1 MNKLTALC
9 LGCVCALLT
18 AFPAFAAPVK
28 VYVAEMNAVGMQNRD
43 EMKQSLQALLASRLT
58 SADVL
63 SVANPAEADVTVNGT
78 YVAIA
83 GIFNL
88 DAVAVLPGNRTL
100 TRVSVQGDNQN
111 QLVSA
116 IGKLAE
122 KLLPELAKVPP
133 APAVAAPAA
142 PAAPTLPV
150 AGLPVAAAAA
160 PRAGG
165 DVVPIRENYA
175 GSRSSWKSQQLAGN
189 MTRVAA
195 GSVAADGSREVF
207 LADNRQLYHYR
218 KSGKTLKKLTEK
230 SVAAYKKI
238 ISLDAMDAAD
248 GGTDLYVTVVGNEK
262 LLSQIWHSKN
272 GVLKLIADN
281 QPWFF
286 RTASFDGGPAKLY
299 AQAMG
304 ASKTFG
310 EPVHEAVRSGSKVE
324 LKTRLNLPKNL
335 SLYSF
340 GQFKDTAGAVH
351 TVVLAPDSRRLIV
364 YDRELQELWRSAETY
379 GGSEL
384 YMLRRDMDTPGLDD
398 EPRIYIGQRLQ
409 ITRSGEVL
417 VGKNDRLP
425 LLGDKGYLSNGRV
438 YSFVWNGADLEGRW
452 HTRSTDNYMPDFWYD
467 DATRELLQLD
477 LTGRPMLIGK
487 GTTVLHIRNVE

>member
-1 MNKLTALC
+1 MKKMSALFV
-9 LGCVCALLT
+9 GCVLALLT
-18 AFPAFAAPVK
+18 AVPALAGPVK
-28 VYVAEMNAVGMQNRD
+28 VYVAEMNAVGIQNRD
-43 EMKQSLQALLASRLT
+43 EMKQSLQALLASRLSSGT
-58 SADVL
+58 VL
-63 SVANPAEADVTVNGT
+63 AVANPAEADVTVNGT

-83 GIFNL
+83 GIFNI

-122 KLLPELAKVPP
+122 KLLPELEKVPP
-133 APAVAAPAA
+133 APVAPAA
-142 PAAPTLPV
+142 PAAGRLPAAALPV
-150 AGLPVAAAAA
+150 AAA

-165 DVVPIRENYA
+165 DVVPIRETYA
-175 GSRSSWKSQQLAGN
+175 GSRSSWKSQQLSGN

-207 LADNRQLYHYR
+207 LADNQHLYHYR
-218 KSGKTLKKLTEK
+218 KDGKTFKKLAEK
-230 SVAAYKKI
+230 PVAAYERI
-238 ISLDAMDAAD
+238 ISLDAMDAVG
-248 GGTDLYVTVVGNEK
+248 GGTDLYVTVIGNEK
-262 LLSQIWHSKN
+262 LMSQVWHSKN

-281 QPWFF
+281 QPYFF
-286 RTASFDGGPAKLY
+286 RTASFDGGPSRLY
-299 AQAMG
+299 LQAMG
-304 ASKTFG
+304 PHKTFG
-310 EPVHEAVRSGSKVE
+310 EPVQEAVRNGSKVE

-340 GQFKDTAGAVH
+340 GQFRDTAGAVH

-384 YMLRRDMDTPGLDD
+384 YMRRRDMDTIGLDD

-452 HTRSTDNYMPDFWYD
+452 HTRSTENYMPDFWYD
-467 DATRELLQLD
+467 DAARELLQLD